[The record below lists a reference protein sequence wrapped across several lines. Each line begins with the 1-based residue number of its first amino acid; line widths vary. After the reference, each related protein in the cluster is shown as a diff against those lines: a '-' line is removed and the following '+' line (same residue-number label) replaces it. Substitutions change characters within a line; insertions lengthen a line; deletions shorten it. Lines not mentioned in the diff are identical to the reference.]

1 MQSTPNPAA
10 PVSPSEAKRAADKPS
25 HIDVIDPEATDTT
38 DTETQQ
44 DAVDTAVAA
53 TRADALAI
61 VEMCQLAGHS
71 DRAATY
77 LSQGTPVA
85 QVRRAL
91 LDARAQ
97 STEITSLINLDAKPA
112 QARDENNPLMQ
123 AVKKLT
129 AK

>member
-1 MQSTPNPAA
+1 MQNTPNPEV
-10 PVSPSEAKRAADKPS
+10 PEPQSEAEPAADKPN
-25 HIDVIDPEATDTT
+25 HTDVIDTDAT

-97 STEITSLINLDAKPA
+97 STEITSLINPDAKPA

>member
-1 MQSTPNPAA
+1 MQNTPNPAV
-10 PVSPSEAKRAADKPS
+10 PLLPSEAEPVAETQVDT
-25 HIDVIDPEATDTT
+25 DATDS
-38 DTETQQ
+38 ETQQ